1 MSQDLSR
8 LTRALR
14 EEKCPQRV
22 LDEVERRISQSAPR
36 RFRWALPLAV
46 AAVVLV
52 VAGFFVWQG
61 RIDRTAPRQA
71 KGSMSPQSNP
81 AQIASQTE
89 NALNLMGSV
98 LIDAGARSERIIV
111 AQAVP
116 PLRDGIETAR
126 NQIIKNTD
134 L

>member
-1 MSQDLSR
+1 MSQDLSG
-8 LTRALR
+8 LTRELR
-14 EEKCPQRV
+14 EEKCPRRV

-36 RFRWALPLAV
+36 RFRWALPFAV
-46 AAVVLV
+46 AVIVLV
-52 VAGFFVWQG
+52 TCFFVWQG
-61 RIDRTAPRQA
+61 RTGRTAPQQA
-71 KGSMSPQSNP
+71 KGSMPPQSNP

-89 NALNLMGSV
+89 SALNLMGSV
-98 LIDAGARSERIIV
+98 LIDAGVRSERIIV

-116 PLRDGIETAR
+116 PLRDSIEIAR